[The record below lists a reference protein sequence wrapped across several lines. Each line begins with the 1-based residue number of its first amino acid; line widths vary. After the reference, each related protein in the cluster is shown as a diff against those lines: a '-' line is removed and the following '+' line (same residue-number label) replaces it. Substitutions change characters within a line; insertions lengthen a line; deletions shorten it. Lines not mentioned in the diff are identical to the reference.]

1 MTSTTAQAFNL
12 KADLVAMT
20 VLQITEA
27 STEAIE
33 QQLTDAIAKA
43 PAYFKDAPIIIDIS
57 KIPVTL
63 KEFVDLAALS
73 NMLKKHQLCP
83 IGIRGSLDKQDETL
97 KQLGLVKLNARM
109 NSQST
114 DDKEEATAEKAP
126 EPVQEPTK
134 AETKAE
140 NVEKTESAAKA
151 PTFKASA
158 KTTKVITKPVRSGMQ
173 VYAKDADLLVL
184 SSVNPGAEVIADGNI
199 YVFGTLKGRAL
210 AGAKGNQ
217 NAKIMCQQLD
227 AELVAIAGQYL
238 TKETLGNISGHKGML
253 HIYLNEKQLMIEPT

>member
-1 MTSTTAQAFNL
+1 MTSTTTAQAFNL

-27 STEAIE
+27 SAEAIE
-33 QQLTDAIAKA
+33 QQLTDAIAQA

-63 KEFVDLAALS
+63 KEFVDIKALYTL
-73 NMLKKHQLCP
+73 LKNQNLCP
-83 IGIRGSLDKQDETL
+83 IGIRGTLEKQEDLL
-97 KQLGLVKLNARM
+97 KELGLVKLNTRV
-109 NSQST
+109 NSQAA
-114 DDKEEATAEKAP
+114 DEKEQAKETAAKAI
-126 EPVQEPTK
+126 
-134 AETKAE
+134 
-140 NVEKTESAAKA
+140 EKTKKSAAKEQKTEPEA
-151 PTFKASA
+151 NTFKASA

-173 VYAKDADLLVL
+173 VYAQDGDLLVL

-199 YVFGTLKGRAL
+199 YVLGALKGRAL

-217 NAKIMCQQLD
+217 NAKIICQQLD

-238 TKETLGNISGHKGML
+238 TKETLGNSFEQKGML

>member
-27 STEAIE
+27 STDAIDR
-33 QQLTDAIAKA
+33 QLSDAIAQA

-63 KEFVDLAALS
+63 KEFVDLKALS
-73 NMLKKHQLCP
+73 DTLKKHQLSP
-83 IGIRGSLDKQDETL
+83 IGIRGTLDKQDESL
-97 KQLGLVKLNARM
+97 KQLGLVKLKARV
-109 NSQST
+109 ST
-114 DDKEEATAEKAP
+114 QIPEEKQDAP
-126 EPVQEPTK
+126 AKTSEV
-134 AETKAE
+134 
-140 NVEKTESAAKA
+140 KTENISKPKAIEADSKSKAAA
-151 PTFKASA
+151 FKPSV
-158 KTTKVITKPVRSGMQ
+158 KNTKVITKPIRSGMQ
-173 VYAKDADLLVL
+173 VYAKDGDLLIL

-199 YVFGTLKGRAL
+199 YVFGALKGRAL
-210 AGAKGNQ
+210 AGANGNQ
-217 NAKIMCQQLD
+217 KARIICQQLD

-238 TKETLGNISGHKGML
+238 TKETLGNISEQKGML